1 MTAPASERWLRIDDR
16 LLHGQV
22 LLAWASALHPERIIL
37 ASDAVAGDPERRSLY
52 GELPHDDFAIDVCTL
67 AEAAAALANQG
78 RVFAVCASPA
88 EALKIVELGA
98 PLLSVHIGGMH
109 RSGTKKR
116 WLDYVYL
123 SPDDAVSLQA
133 LMDRGVRVEGR
144 DLPGSR
150 GVVLDAATL
159 AAVWG

>member
-1 MTAPASERWLRIDDR
+1 MTAPATDRWLRIDDR

-52 GELPHDDFAIDVCTL
+52 GELPHEDFAIDVCTL
-67 AEAAAALANQG
+67 AEAARALANQG

-88 EALKIVELGA
+88 EALSIVDLGA
-98 PLLSVHIGGMH
+98 PLSTVIVGGMH
-109 RSGTKKR
+109 RSGAKKR
-116 WLDYVYL
+116 LLDYVYL
-123 SPDDAVSLQA
+123 SPEDAASLQA
-133 LMDRGVRVEGR
+133 LLDRGVRVEAR

-150 GVVLDAATL
+150 GVVLDAAAL

>member
-1 MTAPASERWLRIDDR
+1 MTAPASDRWLRIDDR

-22 LLAWASALHPERIIL
+22 LLAWASALHPERIVL
-37 ASDAVAGDPERRSLY
+37 ASDTVAADPDRRRLY

-67 AEAAAALANQG
+67 AEAAAALAAPG

-88 EALKIVELGA
+88 DALRIIELGA
-98 PLLSVHIGGMH
+98 VVATVHVGGMH

-116 WLDYVYL
+116 LLDYVYL
-123 SPDDAVSLQA
+123 SLEDVAA
-133 LMDRGVRVEGR
+133 LRALIDRGVRVEAR

-150 GVVLDAATL
+150 GVVLDAAAL
-159 AAVWG
+159 AAVGG